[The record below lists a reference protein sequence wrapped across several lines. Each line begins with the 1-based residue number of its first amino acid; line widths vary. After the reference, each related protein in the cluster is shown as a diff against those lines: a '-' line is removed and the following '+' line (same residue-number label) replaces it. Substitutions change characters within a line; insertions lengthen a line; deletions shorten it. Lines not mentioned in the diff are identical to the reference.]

1 MLRKL
6 QFFCSCTCPR
16 PTLLTGARGRSARQL
31 PANLPLEEA
40 LARAGLS
47 AEAAARWKATLET
60 DEAAQAAALPQAPLS
75 DAYLAALPPRA
86 AAGLL
91 LREDDD
97 EEWSEG
103 EEEGEAGGSGAA
115 VAQ

>member
-1 MLRKL
+1 M

-16 PTLLTGARGRSARQL
+16 PALPTGARGRSARQL

-47 AEAAARWKATLET
+47 AEEAARWKATLEA
-60 DEAAQAAALPQAPLS
+60 DEAAQAAAPPQAPPS

-91 LREDDD
+91 LREDED

-103 EEEGEAGGSGAA
+103 EEEGEASGSGAA
-115 VAQ
+115 AVAQ